1 MPCRRASHRLRGL
14 PHRSLDLPD
23 TPASRAASA
32 AWITILL
39 ATGGLL
45 FLVWQAT
52 GAEAEV
58 PVLMLLASLAMACCI
73 VLHLVFVAL
82 LARRLGRPAG
92 WTVAGAALTLPIG
105 SLVGLILYEW
115 HHSVDQPQARRS
127 T

>member
-1 MPCRRASHRLRGL
+1 MT
-14 PHRSLDLPD
+14 D

-32 AWITILL
+32 AWVTLLL
-39 ATGGLL
+39 AIGGLV

-115 HHSVDQPQARRS
+115 HHSVDQQSVERA